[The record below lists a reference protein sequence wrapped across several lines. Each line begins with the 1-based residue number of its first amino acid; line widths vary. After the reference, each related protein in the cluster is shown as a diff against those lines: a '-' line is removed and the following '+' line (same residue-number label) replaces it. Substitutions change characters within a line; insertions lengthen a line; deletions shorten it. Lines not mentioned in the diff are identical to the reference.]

1 MSLRNP
7 TRATDMDEWE
17 RDQIRSANARL
28 RSELDAIQADFD
40 REMGQVGEVQRKLA
54 AMRVHATSPN
64 DLARVT
70 VDSSGAVTEIT
81 IADDAFRRSTPRTL
95 TEDINA
101 AIRGGAE
108 AAARAREQVLA
119 PLTAIVETM
128 PDLGEIISG
137 APNLRDLRAQ
147 LSEQSGEPPR
157 RSH

>member
-1 MSLRNP
+1 
-7 TRATDMDEWE
+7 MDEWE
-17 RDQIRSANARL
+17 REQIRSANARL

-81 IADDAFRRSTPRTL
+81 IADDAFRRSTPRGL

-108 AAARAREQVLA
+108 AAARARAQVLA

-128 PDLGEIISG
+128 PDLGEIIPG
-137 APNLRDLRAQ
+137 ATNLRDLRAQ
-147 LSEQSGEPPR
+147 LSEQPGEPPQ